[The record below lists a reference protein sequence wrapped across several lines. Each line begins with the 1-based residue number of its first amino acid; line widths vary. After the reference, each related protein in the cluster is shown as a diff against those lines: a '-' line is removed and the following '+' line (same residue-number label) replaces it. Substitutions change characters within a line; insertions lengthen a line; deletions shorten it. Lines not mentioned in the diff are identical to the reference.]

1 MGLTKVTG
9 LAAELKIPVLQIF
22 NMLPQVLAFMA
33 FIALSYGGDINRQS
47 IVFHEETPDV
57 FYCPQEK
64 PISLEGMIVKAKP
77 LDALCEHGGRGLPD
91 EYKSD
96 CWNDVDETEYACS
109 EKKRILMQLEPPGSE
124 NQLLI
129 IMCPFSS
136 LVNIR
141 LSNSTKTAQSMKKKI
156 QRQQKENPSML
167 RPKIIL

>member
-1 MGLTKVTG
+1 
-9 LAAELKIPVLQIF
+9 
-22 NMLPQVLAFMA
+22 MLCKVLAFTA
-33 FIALSYGGDINRQS
+33 FIVVAYAGDINRQS

-109 EKKRILMQLEPPGSE
+109 EKKRILLQLEPPGSE
-124 NQLLI
+124 NAI
-129 IMCPFSS
+129 IDNYVPIF
-136 LVNIR
+136 IPGEY
-141 LSNSTKTAQSMKKKI
+141 KI
-156 QRQQKENPSML
+156 VKFDKDGKPIYEEEDDSKRK
-167 RPKIIL
+167 PKHA

>member
-1 MGLTKVTG
+1 
-9 LAAELKIPVLQIF
+9 
-22 NMLPQVLAFMA
+22 MLPQIVALMA
-33 FIALSYGGDINRQS
+33 FVAISYAGDINRQS

-77 LDALCEHGGRGLPD
+77 LDALCEHEGRGLPD

-124 NQLLI
+124 NAI
-129 IMCPFSS
+129 IDNYVPIFIPGEYKI
-136 LVNIR
+136 VKFDKDGAYYEEED
-141 LSNSTKTAQSMKKKI
+141 TKAAKRK
-156 QRQQKENPSML
+156 
-167 RPKIIL
+167 PKHA